1 MEQNFFEQLAA
12 QTKATIEE
20 YKKKSQLYTTK
31 RTIAFILI
39 VISVAAAYDFGHT
52 WLFSLPVAILA
63 CFFYLIKAHSDL
75 YDDLIYAENKYQVIN
90 NYLARYTGQWSKF
103 PDNGSDFT
111 ERGFTQDADLN
122 IIGPSSIYQY
132 CSVARTHAGR
142 RLLANR
148 LAPFPVTKEELLCR
162 QAETQFFIEHPTDAI
177 HLQALNLQIPLN
189 HRMDKL
195 LSYLADR
202 EGDYPAFFTK
212 ISIYFPLLSMGLLVL
227 SLFNVVPM
235 QVPLILFSL
244 QLAAALL
251 LLPKTSTHITPLYR
265 LNKELVYYYQLL
277 KAMQDILPDTIG
289 HISRNEIKKALAPIK
304 QLGKLCVLAEM
315 RHNFILLFLL
325 NFLFLWDFHIV
336 NLFTNW
342 QKKYGTKLTYWLS
355 LWNEAEAAISLST
368 IGHTRND
375 TVMPILI
382 EATSPKLETENL
394 HNVLIPEK
402 DSIANSIDLTP
413 SLNIITGSNMSGKT
427 TWLRTLASACILTY
441 AGAPVCATRFAIT
454 PMTVL
459 TSIRVNDDMANGI
472 STFYAELTRIKAMIT
487 EAEQN
492 KQLFLVIDEIFKG
505 TNSADRI
512 ICAKTALDH
521 LTMRNVITMV
531 STHDFELCRIEVGSE
546 LPVNNYHFEEHYR
559 DNELV
564 FDYLMKDGPCQTTNA
579 QFLLKMVG
587 IG

>member
-1 MEQNFFEQLAA
+1 M
-12 QTKATIEE
+12 
-20 YKKKSQLYTTK
+20 
-31 RTIAFILI
+31 
-39 VISVAAAYDFGHT
+39 
-52 WLFSLPVAILA
+52 
-63 CFFYLIKAHSDL
+63 
-75 YDDLIYAENKYQVIN
+75 
-90 NYLARYTGQWSKF
+90 
-103 PDNGSDFT
+103 
-111 ERGFTQDADLN
+111 
-122 IIGPSSIYQY
+122 
-132 CSVARTHAGR
+132 
-142 RLLANR
+142 
-148 LAPFPVTKEELLCR
+148 
-162 QAETQFFIEHPTDAI
+162 
-177 HLQALNLQIPLN
+177 
-189 HRMDKL
+189 
-195 LSYLADR
+195 
-202 EGDYPAFFTK
+202 
-212 ISIYFPLLSMGLLVL
+212 
-227 SLFNVVPM
+227 
-235 QVPLILFSL
+235 
-244 QLAAALL
+244 
-251 LLPKTSTHITPLYR
+251 
-265 LNKELVYYYQLL
+265 
-277 KAMQDILPDTIG
+277 
-289 HISRNEIKKALAPIK
+289 
-304 QLGKLCVLAEM
+304 
-315 RHNFILLFLL
+315 
-325 NFLFLWDFHIV
+325 
-336 NLFTNW
+336 
-342 QKKYGTKLTYWLS
+342 
-355 LWNEAEAAISLST
+355 
-368 IGHTRND
+368 
-375 TVMPILI
+375 
-382 EATSPKLETENL
+382 
-394 HNVLIPEK
+394 LIPEK